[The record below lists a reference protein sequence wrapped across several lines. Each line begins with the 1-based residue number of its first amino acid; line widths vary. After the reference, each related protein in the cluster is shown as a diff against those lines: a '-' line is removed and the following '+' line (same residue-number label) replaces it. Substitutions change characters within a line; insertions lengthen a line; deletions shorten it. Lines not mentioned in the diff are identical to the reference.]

1 MKEILDVIAFLDLS
15 PVCGLILIGLG
26 LMVWDRRRLI
36 GRVSELTDRQLDDLA
51 RRAALWDEY
60 RKEAEQ

>member
-1 MKEILDVIAFLDLS
+1 MSDAVQLISALGLS
-15 PVCGLILIGLG
+15 PVCAMIFLG
-26 LMVWDRRRLI
+26 LVAMFWDRRRLI
-36 GRVSELTDRQLDDLA
+36 GRIRELTNRQLDDLA

>member
-1 MKEILDVIAFLDLS
+1 MSEALQLVEMLGLS
-15 PVCGLILIGLG
+15 PVCAVVLIGSAL
-26 LMVWDRRRLI
+26 LVWDRRRLI